1 MNTEPARLSPLSR
14 QELPHGRVLAEPN
27 SAAVGTCLFI
37 RESAAHSSFRHI
49 DDEKAAEP
57 HLDVGIRAILHQA
70 LSVAQFH
77 GCSGFRRLKNRPA
90 DENASILK
98 ACLGRPS
105 CPIGLLLPGTGKQRE
120 AQGGFRDQEEVVHG
134 RPLSW
139 VRASLAQYSA
149 RHNAGRVGRISIL
162 HANFSNAEG
171 FAFQSPSS
179 VPQKS
184 PREKIQAGHK
194 SFSRAKRGLNLKAIH
209 PIIPCRPS
217 SGRPRAPS
225 TRRREYRR
233 ARRRNRPSHI
243 AQSLPS
249 PRRLREP

>member
-27 SAAVGTCLFI
+27 SAAVGTCRFI

-90 DENASILK
+90 DENASNLK

-139 VRASLAQYSA
+139 VRASLRSILRSTQCRASWPHFDIA
-149 RHNAGRVGRISIL
+149 REFFQRGGFRISIAVL
-162 HANFSNAEG
+162 CPTKKPARNN
-171 FAFQSPSS
+171 
-179 VPQKS
+179 
-184 PREKIQAGHK
+184 PRG
-194 SFSRAKRGLNLKAIH
+194 
-209 PIIPCRPS
+209 P
-217 SGRPRAPS
+217 
-225 TRRREYRR
+225 
-233 ARRRNRPSHI
+233 
-243 AQSLPS
+243 
-249 PRRLREP
+249 